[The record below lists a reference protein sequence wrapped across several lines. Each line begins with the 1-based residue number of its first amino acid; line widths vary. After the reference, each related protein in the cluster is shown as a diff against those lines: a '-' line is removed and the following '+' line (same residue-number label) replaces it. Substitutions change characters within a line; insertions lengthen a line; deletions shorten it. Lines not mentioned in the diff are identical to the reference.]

1 MPHRP
6 LAVSAMRGV
15 RRDSFMGPE
24 NSARKICEPPTPS
37 IGRMATA
44 STRMPMPPSQLIMQR
59 QKLIDSGSSLKPES
73 TVAHVVVMPLMDS
86 K

>member
-1 MPHRP
+1 
-6 LAVSAMRGV
+6 
-15 RRDSFMGPE
+15 
-24 NSARKICEPPTPS
+24 
-37 IGRMATA
+37 
-44 STRMPMPPSQLIMQR
+44 MPPSQLIMQR